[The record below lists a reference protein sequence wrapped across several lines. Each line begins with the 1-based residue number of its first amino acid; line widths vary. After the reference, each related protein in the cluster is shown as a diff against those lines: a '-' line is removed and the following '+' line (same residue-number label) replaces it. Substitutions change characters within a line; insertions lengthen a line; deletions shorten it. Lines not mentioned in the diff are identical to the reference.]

1 MAAMRKE
8 AVCSGAS
15 RERWWLTLIS
25 AFSEPF
31 LDASHVVLHIGM
43 EATAL
48 AAADVE
54 VPVAEGVGTVEAVS
68 ALAFC
73 LRVSWATWNLSCHW
87 WIFHNLVM
95 NVYIAIPSLPSL
107 LRLRATSREKAH
119 ESDLVGMYVCIYIC
133 MVTVQYMQTPN
144 RKPNWPFCN
153 LFTC

>member
-1 MAAMRKE
+1 MRKG

-48 AAADVE
+48 ASADIE

-73 LRVSWATWNLSCHW
+73 LRVV
-87 WIFHNLVM
+87 LVPRM
-95 NVYIAIPSLPSL
+95 VIPINDNQGRS
-107 LRLRATSREKAH
+107 
-119 ESDLVGMYVCIYIC
+119 IYIS
-133 MVTVQYMQTPN
+133 
-144 RKPNWPFCN
+144 
-153 LFTC
+153 

>member
-1 MAAMRKE
+1 MAPLSPHLHPASCCAIVLLLPPHTLCWVFGMAAMRKE

-73 LRVSWATWNLSCHW
+73 LRVV
-87 WIFHNLVM
+87 LVPRM
-95 NVYIAIPSLPSL
+95 VIPINDNQGRS
-107 LRLRATSREKAH
+107 
-119 ESDLVGMYVCIYIC
+119 IYIS
-133 MVTVQYMQTPN
+133 
-144 RKPNWPFCN
+144 
-153 LFTC
+153 